1 MISPIKQLIKRREGR
16 KDGKGKKAP
25 GRASGRRPAS
35 EQRTN
40 LSPGTSVF
48 LAPGT
53 GDLIHEQMS
62 SFMYPVV
69 WSHEL
74 PNVVA
79 AIVPSHATSS

>member
-1 MISPIKQLIKRREGR
+1 MGFMGREKRPPDELP
-16 KDGKGKKAP
+16 DG
-25 GRASGRRPAS
+25 GRRRNK
-35 EQRTN
+35 EQTSRLGPPSF
-40 LSPGTSVF
+40 LS
-48 LAPGT
+48 PGT